1 MQNKYI
7 KLESHEDIK
16 IYEYPMF
23 SYYHHDLQMQFIH
36 NSLELLLYLLLSQ
49 YDLLVILL
57 SF

>member
-1 MQNKYI
+1 MQNKNI

-16 IYEYPMF
+16 IYEYPML
-23 SYYHHDLQMQFIH
+23 SYYHHDLQMLFIH